1 MNNKRSG
8 IFAKFKLQAISYT
21 STNNSLM
28 NESMKWSS
36 CPPSEGAKGVDSPSH
51 LLTFSLSHFLKK

>member
-8 IFAKFKLQAISYT
+8 ILAKFKLKAISDT

-36 CPPSEGAKGVDSPSH
+36 CPPLEGAKGVDSPSH
-51 LLTFSLSHFLKK
+51 LLTSSPSHLLTF

>member
-1 MNNKRSG
+1 MKNKRFG
-8 IFAKFKLQAISYT
+8 IFAKFKLQAISYN

-36 CPPSEGAKGVDSPSH
+36 CPPLEGAKGVDISINNE
-51 LLTFSLSHFLKK
+51 